1 MNDERPTDINEA
13 RPSSIQHLIGQQSV
27 KEQVLVALDSAQ
39 QDNKKFDHS
48 LLVGPPGMGKTAAAQ
63 IISAEMGTDFLE
75 ILGQSLKGISDLN
88 ALFLQATDRAVVFID
103 EAHELDKSLQTALYL
118 ALDQR
123 RVLLHGSRKG
133 STPVA
138 IPIQDFTLLLASTD
152 EYQLL
157 QPLRDRM
164 RLTLRFQ
171 FYPPED
177 LDKIARMR
185 AAALGWEV
193 DPAVFTMIAQQSRG
207 TPRLALRLLQA
218 GRRVARAEASDVIT
232 VAHLERACALDGID
246 QLGLGPT
253 EQQYLNI
260 LLEGPTRLN
269 MLASRLG
276 LPSRTV
282 AEVTE
287 PFLIRSGL
295 VVKDDLGKRQLS
307 AEGRDHTQ
315 LVV

>member
-1 MNDERPTDINEA
+1 
-13 RPSSIQHLIGQQSV
+13 
-27 KEQVLVALDSAQ
+27 
-39 QDNKKFDHS
+39 
-48 LLVGPPGMGKTAAAQ
+48 
-63 IISAEMGTDFLE
+63 
-75 ILGQSLKGISDLN
+75 
-88 ALFLQATDRAVVFID
+88 
-103 EAHELDKSLQTALYL
+103 
-118 ALDQR
+118 
-123 RVLLHGSRKG
+123 
-133 STPVA
+133 
-138 IPIQDFTLLLASTD
+138 
-152 EYQLL
+152 
-157 QPLRDRM
+157 M

-193 DPAVFTMIAQQSRG
+193 EPAVFQQSAIRSRG
-207 TPRLALRLLQA
+207 VPRLVLRLLQA
-218 GRRVARAEASDVIT
+218 GRRVSRAEASDVIT

-253 EQQYLNI
+253 EQQYLKI